1 MKKIISI
8 LMACALMAP
17 ISAQV
22 AEPAGEEVSTR
33 LRFSF
38 MSSYFFRE
46 VNFGQGAS
54 KDTAGKDTAFP
65 VAPAFSSFVEA
76 EMGGLYVGLGQVF
89 AIDKKAHTGNGTGL
103 SATETNILAGI
114 TAGNLSFGF
123 GTFFYAG
130 IPNNQTLTSQPSYR
144 SATTEIQ
151 VTYDTLFSLDGL
163 SFMLGGESAGN
174 YTYYQLT
181 YSLPELVS
189 GLGIDVIYGGNV
201 SRGTDAAAQLY
212 SFGDNQNSYVQLHV
226 GYGLEV
232 GPGSLDIGVMGQYS
246 LLKNGF
252 DGQKTAAMGAA
263 SLGYSL
269 PL

>member
-17 ISAQV
+17 ISAQD
-22 AEPAGEEVSTR
+22 AEPAGEEVSTT
-33 LRFSF
+33 LSFSF

-46 VNFGQGAS
+46 ANFGQGAS
-54 KDTAGKDTAFP
+54 KDSAGKDTAFP

-103 SATETNILAGI
+103 SSTETNILAGV

-130 IPNNQTLTSQPSYR
+130 LGAATGYQ
-144 SATTEIQ
+144 SATTEVQ
-151 VTYDTLFSLDGL
+151 VTYDSLFTVDGL
-163 SFMLGGESAGN
+163 SFMLGGETGGL
-174 YTYYQLT
+174 YTYYQLG

-201 SRGTDAAAQLY
+201 LRQKDAAEQLY
-212 SFGDNQNSYVQLHV
+212 SFGDDQNSYVQLHV
-226 GYGLEV
+226 GYGLDV
-232 GPGSLDIGVMGQYS
+232 GPGTIDLGVMGQYS
-246 LLKNGF
+246 LAKNGF

>member
-17 ISAQV
+17 ISAQD
-22 AEPAGEEVSTR
+22 AEPAGEEVSTT
-33 LRFSF
+33 LSFSF

-123 GTFFYAG
+123 GTFIYSG
-130 IPNNQTLTSQPSYR
+130 IPGAATGYQA
-144 SATTEIQ
+144 ATTEVQ
-151 VTYDTLFSLDGL
+151 VTYDSLFTVEGL
-163 SFMLGGESAGN
+163 SFMLGGESAGK
-174 YTYYQLT
+174 YTYYQLG

-201 SRGTDAAAQLY
+201 VRGTDAAAQLY
-212 SFGDNQNSYVQLHV
+212 SFGDNQDSYLQLHV

-246 LLKNGF
+246 LKKNGF

>member
-17 ISAQV
+17 ISAQD
-22 AEPAGEEVSTR
+22 AEPAGEEVSTT
-33 LRFSF
+33 LSFSF

-54 KDTAGKDTAFP
+54 KDTAGKDTEFP
-65 VAPAFSSFVEA
+65 VAPAFASFVEA
-76 EMGGLYVGLGQVF
+76 EMGAIYVGMGQVF
-89 AIDKKAHTGNGTGL
+89 AIDKKAHTGNGTGF
-103 SATETNILAGI
+103 SATETNILAGV

-123 GTFFYAG
+123 GTFLYSG
-130 IPNNQTLTSQPSYR
+130 LPDGTTPNA
-144 SATTEIQ
+144 ATTEVQ
-151 VTYDTLFSLDGL
+151 VTYSSLFTLDGL
-163 SFMLGGESAGN
+163 AFTLGADASGT
-174 YTYYQLT
+174 YTYYILD
-181 YSLPELVS
+181 YALPEFVS
-189 GLGIDVIYGGNV
+189 GLGINIVYGGNIA
-201 SRGTDAAAQLY
+201 RGTDAADQLY
-212 SFGDNQNSYVQLHV
+212 GFDTAQNSYAQLV
-226 GYGLEV
+226 IGYGLEV

-246 LLKNGF
+246 LAKNGF